1 MLPTHKDSIA
11 HADDI
16 ASLHAWKNFTLRFWE
31 ENAPTHNEEQSRQL
45 FHNGFYR
52 SRAALYD
59 LTENDL
65 NAYLSDYQIHRLQ
78 SINKTYQTVL
88 SNRVLCNHVMA
99 NYFEVE
105 KNYCLITKSGVQ
117 WLEPPWWKD
126 ETTFPETV
134 QIHSLDPGSYGP
146 YRTVKLSKHSSS
158 LEFQKTFI
166 EQLASEAQETDE
178 TLIISAAPTQ
188 HRWLTAVSPY
198 GYHLL
203 HVLLVR
209 ESNDGLP
216 EIAAASL
223 TIGNSETHASSPAK
237 VEDGALSA
245 SITPQTGLIT
255 ACLTLAQQHKVES
268 CLQHPE
274 TGQSLIGE
282 YLPNWEAIKAALL
295 KFFDESS
302 YLHICSLSFVVTE
315 TGLSFFGTNTDA
327 MAAHQMHQPL
337 LEHPGIADHVNKVS
351 G

>member
-1 MLPTHKDSIA
+1 MFSTHKDSIA
-11 HADDI
+11 QADDI
-16 ASLHAWKNFTLRFWE
+16 ASLHAWKDFTLRFWE
-31 ENAPTHNEEQSRQL
+31 ENAPIPKEEQSRQL
-45 FHNGFYR
+45 FHNGFYS

-78 SINKTYQTVL
+78 SINQKYQTVL
-88 SNRVLCNHVMA
+88 SNRILCSHVMA

-105 KNYCLITKSGVQ
+105 KNYCLITSNGAQ
-117 WLEPPWWKD
+117 WLAAPWWKD
-126 ETTFPETV
+126 ETAVLDTV
-134 QIHSLDPGSYGP
+134 QIHSLNPGSYAH
-146 YRTVKLSKHSSS
+146 YRTVKLGKHSSS
-158 LEFQKTFI
+158 PEFQKTFI
-166 EQLASEAQETDE
+166 KQLTNEAQETGE
-178 TLIISAAPTQ
+178 TLIISTAPMQ
-188 HRWLTAVSPY
+188 HRWLTAVSPH

-209 ESNDGLP
+209 EPSDGLP

-223 TIGNSETHASSPAK
+223 TIGNSAHHASSPAK

-245 SITPQTGLIT
+245 SINPQTGLIT
-255 ACLTLAQQHKVES
+255 ACLTLLQQGNVES
-268 CLQHPE
+268 CSLHPE
-274 TGQSLIGE
+274 TGQPLVGE
-282 YLPNWEAIKAALL
+282 HLPHWEAIKAALL

-315 TGLSFFGTNTDA
+315 TGLSFFGTNTDV

-337 LEHPGIADHVNKVS
+337 LEHPGIANHLNKMS